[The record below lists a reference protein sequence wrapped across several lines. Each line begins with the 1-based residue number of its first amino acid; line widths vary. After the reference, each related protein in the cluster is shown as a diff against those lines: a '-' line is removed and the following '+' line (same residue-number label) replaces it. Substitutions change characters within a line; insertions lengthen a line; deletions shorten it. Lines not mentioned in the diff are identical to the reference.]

1 MSDEMKQQEKKRSI
15 AAYVLLALTII
26 VQLVFSTYVFEY
38 KKQGTHS
45 DEVWS
50 YGLSNSYYKPFFHLN
65 DGIPLEND
73 VKTLVENIDNFR
85 EWVDGEQ
92 LKNYVTVQKGER
104 FAYGSVYHNQS
115 LDHHPP
121 LFYFVVHT
129 FCSFFPDTFSYY
141 QIYFINV
148 ISMILIQIFLF
159 KTGKLLFGSEFAA
172 LVPCAFYGA
181 SIGSLMT
188 IIFLRQYCFIT
199 MLTVS
204 YVYFNTRLFKN
215 YQKTGSVQLKK
226 DLPPLAVSAF
236 LLFFTNYTVAAFCG
250 VFTACMCI
258 YLLCRKQI
266 KAMIIY
272 GGFTAL
278 SLGLS
283 IAFYPYVI
291 AQSVS
296 ARQTEEFKTKLYWL
310 RFRKF
315 LNHTLEKSM
324 GWHVSVYQSSTDDI
338 ILGGIVA
345 LMILLLPLCF
355 LFRKEEWF
363 RKFVKNV
370 LQSLKKFVKWLGRAC
385 YVPLFIIISVV
396 MMDIFLAYIA
406 DPIKMGN
413 YSARYV
419 FMLMPLCCLASICI
433 VYRVLSVIPKV
444 KRANIAIALV
454 LALGVAVY
462 RNVTV
467 DNVFLFR
474 SPIDRTADL
483 HMLTKDKNVLVIA
496 YGKYKN
502 TDTDNLTCAWLNT
515 CYTAYLRDCNKFFM
529 TTSIRANED
538 IDAINAENVDYII
551 APVGNFDD
559 TGDEKKLREVYFES
573 KVRDELEEQLLA
585 LQAGVSANLGEQ
597 LIINDIIKE
606 IDGVKG
612 YKAVGINNIQGGDYL
627 VIELER

>member
-1 MSDEMKQQEKKRSI
+1 MSDEMKQREKKRSI
-15 AAYVLLALTII
+15 AAYILLALIII
-26 VQLVFSTYVFEY
+26 VQLAFSTYIFEY

-73 VKTLVENIDNFR
+73 MKTLIENIDNFR

-121 LFYFVVHT
+121 LFYFLVHT
-129 FCSFFPDTFSYY
+129 ICSFFPDTFSYY

-159 KTGKLLFGSEFAA
+159 KTGELLFGSKITA

-199 MLTVS
+199 MLTVL

-215 YQKTGSVQLKK
+215 YQKTGRVQLKK
-226 DLPPLAVSAF
+226 DLPPIAVSVF

-258 YLLCRKQI
+258 YLLCCKQI
-266 KAMIIY
+266 KAMFIY

-291 AQSVS
+291 AQSAS
-296 ARQTEEFKTKLYWL
+296 ARQAEGSKIKLYWL

-338 ILGGIVA
+338 ILGGLVA

-363 RKFVKNV
+363 RKILKKIP
-370 LQSLKKFVKWLGRAC
+370 QSLKSFVKWLGRAC
-385 YVPLFIIISVV
+385 YVPLFVVISVV
-396 MMDIFLAYIA
+396 IMDLFLAYIA

-419 FMLMPLCCLASICI
+419 FMLMPLCCLAAICI
-433 VYRVLSVIPKV
+433 VYKVLSVILKN
-444 KRANIAIALV
+444 KCASIIIAL
-454 LALGVAVY
+454 ASGLGVAVY
-462 RNVTV
+462 RNVTI

-483 HMLTKDKNVLVIA
+483 HMLTKDKNVLVIT
-496 YGKYKN
+496 YGLYN
-502 TDTDNLTCAWLNT
+502 DTDTDNLNCAWLNT
-515 CYTAYLRDCNKFFM
+515 CYTACMRDCKKFFM
-529 TTSIRANED
+529 TTSIRVDED
-538 IDAINAENVDYII
+538 MDAINAENVDYII
-551 APVGNFDD
+551 APIDNFDD
-559 TGDEKKLREVYFES
+559 TGDEKELRELYFNS
-573 KVRDELEEQLLA
+573 KVNDEFEETLMDLK
-585 LQAGVSANLGEQ
+585 VDTSANLGEQ

-627 VIELER
+627 VLELER

>member
-1 MSDEMKQQEKKRSI
+1 MSDEMKQQEKKKSI
-15 AAYVLLALTII
+15 AAYILLAIII
-26 VQLVFSTYVFEY
+26 VTQLAYSTYVFAFQ
-38 KKQGTHS
+38 KQGTHS

-73 VKTLVENIDNFR
+73 MDTLVQNIDNFR

-104 FAYGSVYHNQS
+104 FAYGSVYHNQT

-121 LFYFVVHT
+121 LFYFAVHT
-129 FCSFFPDTFSYY
+129 VCSFFPDTFSYY
-141 QIYFINV
+141 QIYFINAV
-148 ISMILIQIFLF
+148 SMIVIQIFLF
-159 KTGKLLFGSEFAA
+159 KTGELLFGNKFAA

-181 SIGSLMT
+181 CIGSLMT

-199 MLTVS
+199 MLTML
-204 YVYFNTRLFKN
+204 YIYFNTRLFKN

-250 VFTACMCI
+250 MFTACMCI

-266 KAMIIY
+266 KAMFVY
-272 GGFTAL
+272 GAATAL

-283 IAFYPYVI
+283 IAFYPYAI

-296 ARQTEEFKTKLYWL
+296 ARKADEFKTKLYWL

-324 GWHVSVYQSSTDDI
+324 GWHVSVYQTSTDDI
-338 ILGGIVA
+338 ILGGLVA
-345 LMILLLPLCF
+345 LIILLLPLCF

-370 LQSLKKFVKWLGRAC
+370 LQSLKNFVKWLGRAC

-406 DPIKMGN
+406 DPIKMGDF
-413 YSARYV
+413 SARYV
-419 FMLMPLCCLASICI
+419 FMLMPLCCLAAVCI
-433 VYRVLSVIPKV
+433 VCRVLSVIPKV

-454 LALGVAVY
+454 LALGAAVY
-462 RNVTV
+462 RDLTV
-467 DNVFLFR
+467 DNDFLFR
-474 SPIDRTADL
+474 SQIDKTADL
-483 HMLTKDKNVLVIA
+483 HTLTKDKNVLVITH
-496 YGKYKN
+496 GKYN
-502 TDTDNLTCAWLNT
+502 DADEDALNCSWLNT

-529 TTSIRANED
+529 TTSIIADKD
-538 IDAINAENVDYII
+538 IDAINAEKVDYII
-551 APVGNFDD
+551 APVRNFDG
-559 TGDEKKLREVYFES
+559 TGDEKALREEYYNN
-573 KVRDELEEQLLA
+573 KVRDELEEQMMA
-585 LQAGVSANLGEQ
+585 LQTGVSANLGDQ
-597 LIINDIIKE
+597 LIINDVIKE

-612 YKAVGINNIQGGDYL
+612 YKALGINNIQGGDYL